1 MAKYQRI
8 SVPRSTSG
16 ITIIVVP
23 QEAPPVVEEA
33 PAPSVETTQE
43 DVAKQRKMQP
53 SNEEFARVWNKA
65 NSRTEVAE
73 TLGMKYGTVVA
84 RAFNISKHV
93 PEITLKE
100 MPRKKRVSKP
110 KEMAT
115 A

>member
-1 MAKYQRI
+1 MAKYQRVSI
-8 SVPRSTSG
+8 PRDVAG
-16 ITIIVVP
+16 ITIIIVP
-23 QEAPPVVEEA
+23 QEAQAEVVEEVKEK
-33 PAPSVETTQE
+33 PEKTR
-43 DVAKQRKMQP
+43 KQL
-53 SNEEFARVWNKA
+53 SNEEFARVWNKS

-93 PEITLKE
+93 TELKLKE

-110 KEMAT
+110 KEAVT